1 MAFYGWEEHGKKN
14 FRRIR
19 QNLVALEAF
28 TRIVRRPIMLMYS
41 KGQKVKAQN
50 IKLKKWGI
58 QNPNIINQLGK
69 VSFKIEIASSAN

>member
-41 KGQKVKAQN
+41 KGKS
-50 IKLKKWGI
+50 LKYYNEKRII
-58 QNPNIINQLGK
+58 QNPNFIINQLRLK
-69 VSFKIEIASSAN
+69 